1 MEMEEVENND
11 EKEVEKEVEKEELE
25 QIGEVEQIF

>member
-1 MEMEEVENND
+1 MEEVENND